1 MTKENEIL
9 PVHNGKFELAE
20 DSHILH
26 FGNKIKTPVLHG
38 IDKQHQASIEIC
50 DIRSLTSSYQ

>member
-9 PVHNGKFELAE
+9 QMHNGKFGPAE

-26 FGNKIKTPVLHG
+26 FGNKIKTPILHG

-50 DIRSLTSSYQ
+50 DIRSLTSSHQ